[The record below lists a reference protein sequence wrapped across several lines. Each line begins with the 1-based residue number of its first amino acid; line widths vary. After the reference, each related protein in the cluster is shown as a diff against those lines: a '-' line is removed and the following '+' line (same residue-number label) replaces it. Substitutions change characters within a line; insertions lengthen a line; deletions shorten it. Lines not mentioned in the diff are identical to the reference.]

1 MQEEDNY
8 AFKVLKNHEYNLI
21 ILQFSKE
28 LAEFL
33 KKQSHQDPSRDGII
47 LQRFLA
53 CANVA
58 KGRYPIHYDIS
69 EIVTLNDLIN
79 ILEESDDHLFLLSI
93 LWMLPIEIMRVYSI
107 DTYKLLDIDGI
118 YRDKIYKTKKLI
130 EDAIFEIKIL
140 DPSSYSCLD
149 IFSGQTKTISQ
160 PDGYYIFEDKKT
172 LLLIKSGSYKV
183 LIKEQESLP
192 VFLANLPKVPI
203 DKNTFLLS
211 VESFYKLLSAFI
223 KTFNYEL
230 IIKNEKMRNDF
241 FGNSGIITTPIFN
254 KFHPYLK
261 CIAYIKMD
269 QNTDEKA
276 VNKYVK
282 NKLPYISGA
291 SGMAN
296 AASSIFQ
303 LLQLDIHSE
312 DSRKYMESI
321 CAFIVGS
328 GMHSY
333 TEVYKSMNLSM
344 KYVYARFFW

>member
-1 MQEEDNY
+1 
-8 AFKVLKNHEYNLI
+8 
-21 ILQFSKE
+21 
-28 LAEFL
+28 
-33 KKQSHQDPSRDGII
+33 
-47 LQRFLA
+47 
-53 CANVA
+53 
-58 KGRYPIHYDIS
+58 
-69 EIVTLNDLIN
+69 
-79 ILEESDDHLFLLSI
+79 
-93 LWMLPIEIMRVYSI
+93 
-107 DTYKLLDIDGI
+107 
-118 YRDKIYKTKKLI
+118 
-130 EDAIFEIKIL
+130 
-140 DPSSYSCLD
+140 
-149 IFSGQTKTISQ
+149 
-160 PDGYYIFEDKKT
+160 
-172 LLLIKSGSYKV
+172 
-183 LIKEQESLP
+183 
-192 VFLANLPKVPI
+192 
-203 DKNTFLLS
+203 
-211 VESFYKLLSAFI
+211 
-223 KTFNYEL
+223 
-230 IIKNEKMRNDF
+230 MRNDF

-303 LLQLDIHSE
+303 LLELDIHSE
-312 DSRKYMESI
+312 NSRKYMESI